1 MFTSLR
7 WLLTVAL
14 LCATRPVDATPAS
27 RPAPRSSATKSSAP
41 PSAPTSSSAP
51 ADAAPSGLYLPDF
64 AHRTDGEMGRAQL
77 WRPEWPRFGLGEWIL
92 SGVAGATAVT
102 FTILGPLTTPR
113 DGGIGPDE
121 DIRSALRASTLERRF
136 RARDVS
142 DVLLTTITTYPLVD
156 ALLVAGWYRRS
167 PGVALQMAL
176 IDMEVLALTTG
187 VAGIFKSLV
196 SRRRPYGRICG
207 SERPW
212 STRDCDSNDL
222 DYSFFSGHAAISFA
236 SASVNCA
243 HHIWL
248 GLYGSTGGDATS
260 CAAGFAVA
268 ATTSVLRI
276 VGDQHYFSDVMVGAA
291 VGTLI
296 GFGVP
301 WLFHYR
307 HGSRLRSKVS
317 QRQDDFSLQLAPHGL
332 GLGALGTF

>member
-1 MFTSLR
+1 
-7 WLLTVAL
+7 
-14 LCATRPVDATPAS
+14 
-27 RPAPRSSATKSSAP
+27 
-41 PSAPTSSSAP
+41 
-51 ADAAPSGLYLPDF
+51 
-64 AHRTDGEMGRAQL
+64 MGRSQL
-77 WRPEWPRFGLGEWIL
+77 WRPEWPRFGLAEWITT
-92 SGVAGATAVT
+92 GVAAAAAAT

-121 DIRSALRASTLERRF
+121 AIRNALRASTVERRF
-136 RARDVS
+136 RARDIS
-142 DVLLTTITTYPLVD
+142 DVLLTTVTTYPFVD

-167 PGVALQMAL
+167 PAVALQMAL
-176 IDMEVLALTTG
+176 IDMEVLALTAG
-187 VAGIFKSLV
+187 VAGIVKSLG
-196 SRRRPYGRICG
+196 SRRRPYGRVCG
-207 SERPW
+207 IERPS

-222 DYSFFSGHAAISFA
+222 DYSFFSGHAAITFA

-248 GLYGSTGGDATS
+248 GLYGSTAGDATS
-260 CAAGFAVA
+260 CAAGFALA

-307 HGSRLRSKVS
+307 HGARLGSKVS
-317 QRQDDFSLQLAPHGL
+317 QRKDDFSVQLAPNGL